1 MKLSL
6 IVLGV
11 ILLSACSQ
19 KKDVFIQSENND
31 LFIDSII
38 SSVAK
43 ENNQIKLDSL
53 LKIDYLAHSFKYLN
67 KDFKILIDNNSFN
80 KSLKENHY
88 IEERIKNYSDSLG
101 VVLMYELKDWDA
113 TRIAKQQITFSW
125 ERLGYYLHRSE
136 RDLKNLNIEHEY
148 KHPYLMFKHFK
159 SKYEESELK
168 KTEINRIKN
177 ILVTDLKQDYNMIAK
192 LSNEEILNKSFELN
206 PEIIRMRNK
215 AAKEHQK
222 AHQH

>member
-6 IVLGV
+6 TVLGV

-19 KKDVFIQSENND
+19 KKEIFTQKENND
-31 LFIDSII
+31 VFTDSII
-38 SSVAK
+38 SSVVK
-43 ENNQIKLDSL
+43 ENKQIKVDSL
-53 LKIDYLAHSFKYLN
+53 IQIDYLAYSFKYLN

-101 VVLMYELKDWDA
+101 VVLMYELNDWDA

-125 ERLGYYLHRSE
+125 KRLGYYLHRSD
-136 RDLKNLNIEHEY
+136 RDLKNLNIKYEY
-148 KHPYLMFKHFK
+148 KHPYLMFRHFK
-159 SKYEESELK
+159 SNDEESEFK
-168 KTEINRIKN
+168 KAEINRIKN
-177 ILVTDLKQDYNMIAK
+177 ILVTDFKQDYNMITK

-206 PEIIRMRNK
+206 PEIIRMRNE

-222 AHQH
+222 LHQH